1 MSSFSSNILV
11 LREDAENQWKWTQ
24 EIQNQIEDLKREQK
38 VLLDLIK
45 KNEEIVKN
53 IKETVDEELKIEWN
67 RITNNTIL

>member
-1 MSSFSSNILV
+1 MTSFSSNILV
-11 LREDAENQWKWTQ
+11 LREDAQNQWKWTE
-24 EIQNQIEDLKREQK
+24 EIQDQIEDLKREQK

>member
-11 LREDAENQWKWTQ
+11 LREDAQNQWKWSE
-24 EIQNQIEDLKREQK
+24 EIQDQIEDLKREQK